1 MCQHERRQKE
11 MRFHEIVAEKKTQR
25 VVTVYHG
32 TSSKNVRNILKLG
45 LVANP
50 KNKTYDGGLESMG
63 GVYSTASK
71 TYALDMGAVASE
83 KNDSEHIALVTMQF
97 VTGSA
102 GIDEDMVG
110 EILKSTLYSDEVE
123 EVLDYNLRLS
133 SWSNSAPRTLKMKAS
148 GFAQDAIHKFTDNNL
163 GQVNKMTEEYLK
175 EYIFAVL
182 TDGAKI
188 YSSDPTKAIELFSP
202 FSVTKFG
209 HRDLLLKALDS
220 MKANADN
227 SSDDF
232 FMGDEGPANF
242 RITRDVKFKGKTRI
256 TSIDLYD
263 KNHEF
268 VKNVFKGK

>member
-1 MCQHERRQKE
+1 

-25 VVTVYHG
+25 VITVYHG

-50 KNKTYDGGLESMG
+50 KDKTYDGGLESMG
-63 GVYSTASK
+63 GVYTTASK
-71 TYALDMGAVASE
+71 SYALDMGAVASE
-83 KNDSEHIALVTMQF
+83 KNNSEHIALVTMQF

-110 EILKSTLYSDEVE
+110 EILKSILYSDDVE
-123 EVLDYNLRLS
+123 IVFLKSQRVMNPSDASKYLMRIA
-133 SWSNSAPRTLKMKAS
+133 SN
-148 GFAQDAIHKFTDNNL
+148 FAKEALQQFKRNKL
-163 GQVNKMTEEYLK
+163 GQVNKMTKEYLTK
-175 EYIFAVL
+175 YLLAVL
-182 TDGAKI
+182 TDAKEI
-188 YSSDPTKAIELFSP
+188 YSSDPTKTKKMFEP
-202 FSVTKFG
+202 FTVSKFG

-220 MKANADN
+220 MRANADN

-242 RITRDVKFKGKTRI
+242 RITQDVKFKGKTRI

-263 KNHEF
+263 KSHEF

>member
-1 MCQHERRQKE
+1 
-11 MRFHEIVAEKKTQR
+11 MRFHEIVAEKKKQR

-32 TSSKNVRNILKLG
+32 TSSKNVKNILKLG

-123 EVLDYNLRLS
+123 EVLDYYLRQS
-133 SWSNSAPRTLKMKAS
+133 SWDTTAGAERRVKIKAS

-175 EYIFAVL
+175 KYIFAVL

-188 YSSDPTKAIELFSP
+188 YKSDPTKAIELFSP
-202 FSVTKFG
+202 FTVSKFG

-263 KNHEF
+263 KRHEF

>member
-1 MCQHERRQKE
+1 MKLSD
-11 MRFHEIVAEKKTQR
+11 FLIEKKTQR
-25 VVTVYHG
+25 VITVYHG
-32 TSSKNVRNILKLG
+32 TSPNNVKSILKHG

-63 GVYSTASK
+63 GVYTTASK
-71 TYALDMGAVASE
+71 NYALDMAEVAS
-83 KNDSEHIALVTMQF
+83 KKSDSKHIALVTMQF

-110 EILKSTLYSDEVE
+110 EILKSTLHSDEVE
-123 EVLDYNLRLS
+123 GVLDQVDPDPSELQLVL
-133 SWSNSAPRTLKMKAS
+133 NSTA
-148 GFAQDAIHKFTDNNL
+148 GDFADEALEQFTDNDL
-163 GQVNKMTEEYLK
+163 GQFNRMTKQYLQK
-175 EYIFAVL
+175 YLLAVL
-182 TDGAKI
+182 TDATKI
-188 YSSDPTKAIELFSP
+188 YNSDPSKAIKMFNP
-202 FSVTKFG
+202 FSVSKFG
-209 HRDLLLKALDS
+209 HRDLLLKVLDS

-242 RITRDVKFKGKTRI
+242 RLNRDVKFKGKTRI

-263 KNHEF
+263 KRFNV

>member
-1 MCQHERRQKE
+1 MKLSD
-11 MRFHEIVAEKKTQR
+11 FLIEKKTQR
-25 VVTVYHG
+25 VITAYHG

-63 GVYSTASK
+63 GVYTTVSK

-83 KNDSEHIALVTMQF
+83 KNDSEYIALVTIQF
-97 VTGSA
+97 VIGSA

-110 EILKSTLYSDEVE
+110 EILKSTLHSDDVE
-123 EVLDYNLRLS
+123 EVLDYNLRKS
-133 SWSNSAPRTLKMKAS
+133 SWDLPGAESYLKMKAG
-148 GFAQDAIHKFTDNNL
+148 GFANDAIYQFTDNNL

-175 EYIFAVL
+175 KYLFAVL
-182 TDGAKI
+182 TDAKEI
-188 YSSDPTKAIELFSP
+188 YSSDPTKAIEMFEP
-202 FSVTKFG
+202 FSVSKFG

-220 MKANADN
+220 MRANADN
-227 SSDDF
+227 SSDNF

-242 RITRDVKFKGKTRI
+242 RITQDVKFKGKTRI

-268 VKNVFKGK
+268 VKNMFKGM